1 MDIPGIKEPQVRP
14 TTPEPSPKGMKKP
27 AQAKEGESFPKE
39 SVKKVTVEQ
48 EEAIQQLAENLNQF
62 MKSID
67 YNLQFIPDRQAGIVI
82 IKVLDGEGKVIRQ
95 IPPEAIQ
102 SLSSKIGESIGILL
116 NSKL

>member
-1 MDIPGIKEPQVRP
+1 
-14 TTPEPSPKGMKKP
+14 MKKP
-27 AQAKEGESFPKE
+27 AQAKEGESLPRE
-39 SVKKVTVEQ
+39 SIKKVTVEQ